1 MKPNHI
7 SLILIFFFLFNTLTI
22 LKNPDCPFH
31 VDYIQYVKSI
41 DRFHETG
48 IIDDNV
54 NGKHI
59 YVYLMGIL
67 LTPFRD
73 LNLYNGMVFITG
85 LFQVFLIYLFYHY
98 TKSIMKTLL
107 MTTTLT
113 FLTFV
118 GHAETVIL
126 SSIFLM
132 LYFLNRN
139 KPYSEFF
146 ITLASFI
153 RIDSAIFFLFA
164 RKKTAIIPIL
174 ITFLQWFNRSYFIQ
188 SDFGLNTVPFNA
200 VIVFILSYGVYLI
213 LFTYLGKIKNKL
225 DFITLLSIVL
235 FLIIFLKTPSQKI
248 FFFPVILS
256 FMFFDF
262 DFKKI
267 KKWLL
272 WTFILINVS
281 AGLVIQMYRVDN
293 CTANSF
299 SNFAEENDLH
309 TFYGIFQ
316 PYLDYRDIQTQEP
329 YKYQITQNCK
339 NESNYLIAED
349 WRYSQLWY
357 NPYKFCLEEYQ

>member
-1 MKPNHI
+1 MKENHI
-7 SLILIFFFLFNTLTI
+7 LFLILIFFFIFNTLTI
-22 LKNPDCPFH
+22 VKNPDCPFH
-31 VDYIQYVKSI
+31 VDYIQYTNSI
-41 DRFHETG
+41 QQFHEKG

-67 LTPFRD
+67 TPSRD
-73 LNLYNGMVFITG
+73 INLYNNIVFITG
-85 LFQVFLIYLFYHY
+85 LFQIFLIYLFYRY

-113 FLTFV
+113 FLTFI

-126 SSIFLM
+126 SSIFLL

-153 RIDSAIFFLFA
+153 RLDSAIFYLFA

-174 ITFLQWFNRSYFIQ
+174 ITLLQFLNRTFFVK
-188 SDFGLNTVPFNA
+188 SDFGINTVPFNA
-200 VIVFILSYGVYLI
+200 IIVFILSYGVYLI

-272 WTFILINVS
+272 WIFILINVI
-281 AGLVIQMYRVDN
+281 AGLVIQMNRVDQ

-299 SNFAEENDLH
+299 SDFAKENDLN
-309 TFYGIFQ
+309 TYYGIFQ
-316 PYLDYRDIQTQEP
+316 PYLDYRGITTQEP
-329 YKYQITQNCK
+329 YKYEITQNCQ
-339 NESNYLIAED
+339 NESNYFIAED

-357 NPYKFCLEEYQ
+357 NPYKFCLGEYG